1 MNFMKYIELKKI
13 ENQILSDFDTGR
25 LKQVKNAR
33 KEIARYMS
41 YAKSTLNKTR
51 NINIRLAHRDLQKLK
66 ALATEKGL
74 PYQTFLS
81 SLLHQYS
88 AKKEI

>member
-1 MNFMKYIELKKI
+1 MKYIELKKI
-13 ENQILSDFDTGR
+13 ENHLLSDFDNGK

-33 KEIARYMS
+33 KEITRYMS

-81 SLLHQYS
+81 SLFHQYS

>member
-1 MNFMKYIELKKI
+1 MKYIELEKT
-13 ENQILSDFDTGR
+13 EEQLSSDFDAGK
-25 LKQVKNAR
+25 LKRVKNAR
-33 KEIARYMS
+33 KEMARYAS
-41 YAKSTLNKTR
+41 YAKSTLSKTR

-88 AKKEI
+88 TKKEI